1 MMPSRQ
7 IRTTSLS
14 PAHQELIASLFVMT
28 MLGCALWV
36 AARGGDA
43 WLVLLWVLGAAFVLG
58 AGTIARRSQQIT
70 IRIPREWLYRTDAV
84 ATKMSRPGLEMSR
97 ADVLQM
103 ALTQGLEAVEAGES
117 SRVERT
123 VLDR

>member
-1 MMPSRQ
+1 
-7 IRTTSLS
+7 
-14 PAHQELIASLFVMT
+14 
-28 MLGCALWV
+28 
-36 AARGGDA
+36 
-43 WLVLLWVLGAAFVLG
+43 LVLLWVLGAAFVLG